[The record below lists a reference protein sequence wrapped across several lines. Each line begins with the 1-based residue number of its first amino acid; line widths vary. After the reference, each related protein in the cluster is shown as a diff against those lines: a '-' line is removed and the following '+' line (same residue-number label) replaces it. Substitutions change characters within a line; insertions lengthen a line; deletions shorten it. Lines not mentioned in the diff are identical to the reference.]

1 MSTLL
6 MSVYCYFKNL
16 FNEESGQDLIE
27 YALIIALFV
36 LVAALALGGLAG
48 PVSDLWD
55 SIASNLSGAGN

>member
-6 MSVYCYFKNL
+6 LSVYCYFKNL

-48 PVSDLWD
+48 PVGDLWQ
-55 SIASNLSGAGN
+55 SIADNLGGAGG